1 MTKTVLALSFNT
13 RTMAVAVMRGTTL
26 LHYQTSLFKE
36 RWSYQKQKRILI
48 YLAKLLLTYQITDL
62 ALSLPYESHTTDN
75 LESLFESLSTFF
87 KNQKIPICSYNQE
100 AYSVFYE
107 EGYCQRKK
115 AMMETI
121 SRLYPELE
129 RLYKRELR
137 NKNKYYVRLFEAVG
151 LAHVHSQSISQREH
165 TKEAT

>member
-1 MTKTVLALSFNT
+1 
-13 RTMAVAVMRGTTL
+13 
-26 LHYQTSLFKE
+26 
-36 RWSYQKQKRILI
+36 
-48 YLAKLLLTYQITDL
+48 
-62 ALSLPYESHTTDN
+62 
-75 LESLFESLSTFF
+75 
-87 KNQKIPICSYNQE
+87 
-100 AYSVFYE
+100 
-107 EGYCQRKK
+107 
-115 AMMETI
+115 MMETI